1 MPDSKI
7 HALKATELLKAD
19 HRKVKALF
27 AKYAK
32 LGEQAETTKQAVFD
46 EVCEELTI
54 HATIEE
60 EIFYPA
66 VANSENPEA
75 ADMVAEGLEEHKI
88 VKTLLD
94 ELAELT
100 PDDDTFDAKMK
111 VLTESVEHHAGEE
124 ESEMFPIF
132 EKLPKETKD
141 EVSEQLRARKDE
153 LAEQDDV

>member
-7 HALKATELLKAD
+7 RALKATEMLKED

-32 LGEQAETTKQAVFD
+32 LGDQAGVTKQAIFD

-66 VANSENPEA
+66 VEKSPDKK
-75 ADMVAEGLEEHKI
+75 ADEMVAEGLEEHKI
-88 VKTLLD
+88 VKTLL
-94 ELAELT
+94 EELT
-100 PDDDTFDAKMK
+100 NLTPYDDAFDAKMK

-124 ESEMFPIF
+124 EAEMFPVF

-141 EVSEQLRARKDE
+141 EVAEQLRARKEE
-153 LAEQDDV
+153 LSGQHDV